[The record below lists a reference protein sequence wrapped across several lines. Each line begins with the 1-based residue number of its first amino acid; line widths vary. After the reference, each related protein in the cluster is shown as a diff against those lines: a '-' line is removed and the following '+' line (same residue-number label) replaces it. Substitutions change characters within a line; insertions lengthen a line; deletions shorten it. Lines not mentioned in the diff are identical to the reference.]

1 MKLHHQAQ
9 DYYAHQAAN
18 KHIIFFVFDYK
29 QKSKIKSLC
38 QTHICN
44 DNTTLH
50 ESEVTAKFTNL

>member
-29 QKSKIKSLC
+29 QKSKISLSAK
-38 QTHICN
+38 HISAMI
-44 DNTTLH
+44 TLL
-50 ESEVTAKFTNL
+50 SMSQK

>member
-29 QKSKIKSLC
+29 QKSK
-38 QTHICN
+38 N
-44 DNTTLH
+44 
-50 ESEVTAKFTNL
+50 